1 MKVNFSKG
9 FNAVGLLLL
18 TFQILV
24 CLFEYIVNTEDVA
37 LFFVNTWAG
46 LIGFLLMIVLFVKN
60 RLGEDFILTLI
71 GALLWVAQFVQIFR
85 GFNNQYLS
93 AFLYCSVGI
102 LGVAFILV
110 GLIVNTVK
118 NKKENKK

>member
-1 MKVNFSKG
+1 MKVNFSKS

-24 CLFEYIVNTEDVA
+24 HLFEYIVNTADVVQ
-37 LFFVNTWAG
+37 FFVNTWAG
-46 LIGFLLMIVLFVKN
+46 IIGYLLMIVLFVKN

-71 GALLWVAQFVQIFR
+71 GSLLWLVQFVQVFR
-85 GFNNQYLS
+85 GFNNEYFF

-102 LGVAFILV
+102 LGVAFILA
-110 GLIVNTVK
+110 GLTVSTIK